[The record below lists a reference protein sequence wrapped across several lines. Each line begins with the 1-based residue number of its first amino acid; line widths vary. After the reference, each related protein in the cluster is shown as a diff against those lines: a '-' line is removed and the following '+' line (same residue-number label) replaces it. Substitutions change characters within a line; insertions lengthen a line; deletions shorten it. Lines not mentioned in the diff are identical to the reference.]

1 MEMSYRKKGIITRA
15 ILAVI
20 PRDGWISAA
29 EIAEKLNLNS
39 YKVSS
44 LICHRLMHKYVIK
57 KAIMIN
63 HSRKNLYRRIE

>member
-1 MEMSYRKKGIITRA
+1 MKMQYRKKGTITRA

-20 PRDGWISAA
+20 PSDGWISAA

-44 LICHRLMHKYVIK
+44 YI
-57 KAIMIN
+57 
-63 HSRKNLYRRIE
+63 S